1 MKVSDPE
8 CYCGFLKL
16 SLVIPTYNRDCLL
29 PITIPALASLRTA
42 EGITYEVIFVDDA
55 SSDTTPTLLNEAVLR
70 YPDRFRYIRIA
81 HSGGPG
87 APRNTGLRAATGDV
101 IVMIDDDVVPDSDL
115 LLQYAEFHTRYPEQ
129 NHAAVG
135 EAYIPE
141 RLRDDPMS
149 WFHSFPFDKWTNT
162 DNLDYM
168 HFWTCNVSVKR
179 EFMLTAGM
187 FDETFLLQDDV
198 YCGYRLWKNGMQL
211 HLWVGARGE
220 HLYQFKPEGIPAK
233 GVRLGRWHYRFLEE
247 IGWERIALINMR
259 VLSYDLPKFILL
271 KRILGRAAFRI
282 LDNPLTMWTLEKL
295 GARTS
300 RRNRITDTYYAFI
313 YHRNILKGYYEAKRS
328 ADAGAP
334 LDLFQLELQM
344 AKRRK
349 P

>member
-1 MKVSDPE
+1 M
-8 CYCGFLKL
+8 KL

-29 PITIPALASLRTA
+29 PITIPALAGLRTA
-42 EGITYEVIFVDDA
+42 DGITYEVIFVDDA
-55 SSDTTPTLLNEAVLR
+55 SSDTTPTLLNEAVSC

-81 HSGGPG
+81 RTGGPS
-87 APRNTGLRAATGDV
+87 APRNTGIRAATGDV
-101 IVMIDDDVVPDSDL
+101 IIIIDDDVVPDPDL
-115 LLQYAEFHTRYPEQ
+115 VLQYAEFHTRYPEQ

-135 EAYIPE
+135 DAYIPE

-168 HFWTCNVSVKR
+168 RFWTCNVSVKR

-187 FDETFLLQDDV
+187 FDENFRMYEDV
-198 YCGYRLWKNGMQL
+198 LCGYRLRQNGMQL
-211 HLWVGARGE
+211 HLWRAARGE
-220 HLYQFKPEGIPAK
+220 HLYQFRPEGIPAK
-233 GVRLGRWHYRFLEE
+233 GLRLGRWQYRFLEE
-247 IGWERIALINMR
+247 IGRDRLALINMR
-259 VLSYDLPKFILL
+259 VLSYDLPKSILL

-282 LDNPLTMWTLEKL
+282 LDNPLTMWTLERL

-300 RRNRITDTYYAFI
+300 PRNRITDTYYALI
-313 YHRNILKGYYEAKRS
+313 YYRNALNGYYEAKRS

-334 LDLFQLELQM
+334 LNLFQFESHP
-344 AKRRK
+344 AGRRE